1 MKVLATAIAH
11 VRRPTSYVK
20 RFAGVQMTVLGSSPD
35 AVAME
40 LGFFAFQTPVSA
52 SP

>member
-1 MKVLATAIAH
+1 MQDPATGIAR
-11 VRRPTSYVK
+11 VRLPTFYVK
-20 RFAGVQMTVLGSSPD
+20 RFAGVQMTALESLRD